1 MAPRRPVQARKSI
14 RHNFMVHSD
23 TRSTPG
29 STQRAGLSL
38 AQQGNLR
45 FLESAIRAHWRLGQN
60 VVLCWARSEDGI
72 DILFVPHYFLGNF
85 SATLN
90 DCSPTDRLEALNGS
104 FIRKLITGSRMMSSE
119 DFSSTARRFELTPT
133 VIALPVPLENSDEV
147 TGAVESLLKRYSI
160 SFVESR
166 AVLLFDIVDFSLFSP
181 FEQTSQLNSLSY
193 SLNSA
198 YNKLKKLD
206 IDINFARTTT
216 GDGFYVWSRNETL
229 LDNVHLF
236 LFMILVV
243 ADNAIAKR
251 KSTGNTVP
259 VIRTGFHIGS
269 HYEFY
274 QAEGVNPSMF
284 SFIVG
289 DVTIELARMLE
300 CAQPGQIFVGDFK
313 SRLPTSLREGAYE
326 IDVDTARFIER
337 VKKLKD
343 LGGVVIAGEK
353 TDQIHY
359 YLSGEAGVS
368 GGESIRRYVVS
379 DKHGKTRIAHNL
391 RINIYRPGRDPIL
404 LGMQDYFLPK
414 QRDGR
419 HFLARESNTV
429 TLQQP
434 DRRKATLTTE
444 D

>member
-1 MAPRRPVQARKSI
+1 MALTEDKTNPR
-14 RHNFMVHSD
+14 
-23 TRSTPG
+23 
-29 STQRAGLSL
+29 QRAGLSL

-45 FLESAIRAHWRLGQN
+45 FLETAIRAHWRLGQN
-60 VVLCWARSEDGI
+60 IVLCWSRSADGI

-104 FIRKLITGSRMMSSE
+104 FIRKLITGSRMMHAD
-119 DFSSTARRFELTPT
+119 DFAGTARRFDLVPT
-133 VIALPVPLENSDEV
+133 VIPLPVPLESSDEA
-147 TGAVESLLKRYSI
+147 TAAVEALLKRYSI

-206 IDINFARTTT
+206 IDLNFARTTT

-229 LDNVHLF
+229 LDNTHLF

-251 KSTGNTVP
+251 KSSGNTVP
-259 VIRTGFHIGS
+259 VIRSGFHIGS

-289 DVTIELARMLE
+289 DVTIELARMIE
-300 CAQPGQIFVGDFK
+300 CAQPGQIFVGDFR
-313 SRLPTSLREGAYE
+313 SRLPTSAREGAYE
-326 IDVDTARFIER
+326 IDVDTVRFIDR

-353 TDQIHY
+353 TDHIHY
-359 YLSGEAGVS
+359 YLSGEAGAS
-368 GGESIRRYVVS
+368 GGEAIRRYVVS

-391 RINIYRPGRDPIL
+391 RINIYRPGHDPIL

-414 QRDGR
+414 QREGR
-419 HFLARESNTV
+419 RFLARDVNTV

-434 DRRKATLTTE
+434 GRRKSVLSAE
-444 D
+444 E